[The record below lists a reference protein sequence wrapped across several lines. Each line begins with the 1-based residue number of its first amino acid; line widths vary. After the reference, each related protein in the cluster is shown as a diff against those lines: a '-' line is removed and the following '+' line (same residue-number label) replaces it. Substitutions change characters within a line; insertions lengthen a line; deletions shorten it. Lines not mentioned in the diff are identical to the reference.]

1 MPVLPIS
8 RSSVPDSVS
17 FLLSFSCDEWAQR
30 TALIGALFSHKH
42 LGELPFSFLIFRA
55 FGLIFDRLK
64 SISTGGW
71 GANKRWLKCRSWYWI
86 SAVEPMQI
94 FLLLSEGSVRY
105 YCLTW
110 AFFFCFVLMDLCGP
124 LFLFVT
130 FFLCVP
136 CLMLDDTHIPTL
148 VVYLP
153 DWQLD
158 SLLSALTARLQN
170 SFCLIPSSIIVM
182 SSNKTKHKMATIR
195 YSAPL

>member
-30 TALIGALFSHKH
+30 TALMGALFSHKH
-42 LGELPFSFLIFRA
+42 LSELPFSFLIFRA

-71 GANKRWLKCRSWYWI
+71 GANKRWLKCRNWYWI

-94 FLLLSEGSVRY
+94 FLLLSEGSVPY

-110 AFFFCFVLMDLCGP
+110 AFFFLFCFNGSLWASLPLCH
-124 LFLFVT
+124 FLS
-130 FFLCVP
+130 LCT
-136 CLMLDDTHIPTL
+136 LLDAWWHTYPHTGSLSSRLAIRFTPFSAHCETSK
-148 VVYLP
+148 
-153 DWQLD
+153 Q
-158 SLLSALTARLQN
+158 LLSYSVLNHSYVLKQN
-170 SFCLIPSSIIVM
+170 
-182 SSNKTKHKMATIR
+182 KA
-195 YSAPL
+195 